1 MLDKIIEASN
11 GRFFSVVFIKKDG
24 TTRTMVAR
32 LGVKKHLKGGQCTLD
47 KEQYIIAYDM
57 EKGGYRSINR
67 DTIVSCKLDGV
78 EYAY

>member
-24 TTRTMVAR
+24 THRHMVAR
-32 LGVKKHLKGGQCTLD
+32 LGVKKHLKGGECTLD
-47 KEQYIIAYDM
+47 RAQYIIAYDV
-57 EKGGYRSINR
+57 ENNGYRAINR

-78 EYAY
+78 EYV